1 MPALGLKLS
10 RHPAI
15 TVAAI
20 IAGKADH
27 RLSQGILIVTVNLL
41 TALHRAVLSQNPT
54 GKPFRDTE
62 PLLDMDDTP
71 PAALGA

>member
-20 IAGKADH
+20 TAGKTHH
-27 RLSQGILIVTVNLL
+27 RFGQGSLIVTLNPLA
-41 TALHRAVLSQNPT
+41 ALDRAVLSQNPT
-54 GKPFRDTE
+54 GKPFGDT
-62 PLLDMDDTP
+62 
-71 PAALGA
+71 

>member
-20 IAGKADH
+20 TAGKADH
-27 RLSQGILIVTVNLL
+27 RFGQGILIVTLNLL
-41 TALHRAVLSQNPT
+41 AALDRAMLPQNPT
-54 GKPFRDTE
+54 GKPFGYAKA
-62 PLLDMDDTP
+62 LLDMDDAP
-71 PAALGA
+71 SAALGA